1 MDSRLSDFLARAES
15 VLARLEPLLP
25 AVREAVDWERSLAAR
40 WHRDGRSG
48 YLQPLE
54 VSLDLR
60 LADLLGVERQREQLE
75 RNTRQFVA
83 GQPANHALLW
93 GARGTGKSS
102 LVRALLAELAGAGL
116 RLIEI
121 ERDHLADLPRVVE
134 QLQGLPQRFVLFC
147 DDLSFDAGEGDYR
160 VLKSVL
166 DGSLEQAPENVLLYA
181 TSNRRHLVS
190 EKQSDNENWKMVDGE
205 LHPNEAV
212 EDKIALS
219 DRFGL
224 WLSFYPFTQE
234 HFLSVV
240 HHWVDVLAEKAGL
253 AWSWSEELEKEAIRW
268 ALGRGNRNG
277 RCAYQFSRYWV
288 GRRRPRVSRPHRLR
302 QRFQQRTGGAPAQGR
317 PPGRCARSGQPE
329 RGALQRRGPGRDR
342 RPGGDIPAPDGLL
355 SDAFRLSLRACRGSV
370 VPPAAALASPGV
382 RASARNARRG
392 PASVARPGFRRR
404 DAG

>member
-1 MDSRLSDFLARAES
+1 MGATDDRSVTSVRSEENRVDSRLSDFLARAES

-60 LADLLGVERQREQLE
+60 LADLLGVERQCEQLE

-166 DGSLEQAPENVLLYA
+166 DGSLEQAPDNVLLYA

-240 HHWVDVLAEKAGL
+240 RHWVDVLAEKAGL

-288 GRRRPRVSRPHRLR
+288 GKQLLER
-302 QRFQQRTGGAPAQGR
+302 Q
-317 PPGRCARSGQPE
+317 
-329 RGALQRRGPGRDR
+329 
-342 RPGGDIPAPDGLL
+342 
-355 SDAFRLSLRACRGSV
+355 V
-370 VPPAAALASPGV
+370 
-382 RASARNARRG
+382 
-392 PASVARPGFRRR
+392 
-404 DAG
+404 